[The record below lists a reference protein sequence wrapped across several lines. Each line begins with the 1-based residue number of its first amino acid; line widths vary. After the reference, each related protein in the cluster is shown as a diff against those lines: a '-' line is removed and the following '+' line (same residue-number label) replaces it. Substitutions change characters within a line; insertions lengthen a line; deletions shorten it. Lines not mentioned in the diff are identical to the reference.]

1 MNANQQ
7 TYLTGTLGHQMN
19 YSALSSFANLDYTK
33 GINSWST
40 VLKTPLPVLKKEQME
55 IRM

>member
-19 YSALSSFANLDYTK
+19 YSALSSFAKLDYPK
-33 GINSWST
+33 GIDSFFNRFEH
-40 VLKTPLPVLKKEQME
+40 PLARIEE
-55 IRM
+55 